1 MIYTASVTRD
11 GNPVA
16 TLSRESRPYGQA
28 EANDYPGCVLT
39 ADGVEYAGPAEPTP
53 NPVAQLQEQLDA
65 LEEARAGLIRQLR
78 AQVAVALIANGWS
91 QPDTMAAGRDFFA
104 SHAADIYGYVSGAAP
119 AFAAAVAID
128 GREWLDLPA
137 GGGQSIRELFAE
149 ALGA

>member
-11 GNPVA
+11 GLLVA
-16 TLSRESRPYGQA
+16 NLSRDSRPYGQA

-39 ADGVEYAGPAEPTP
+39 ADGVEYTAESPTTDP
-53 NPVAQLQEQLDA
+53 LAELQAQLDA
-65 LEEARAGLIRQLR
+65 LEEARAAAIRQLR
-78 AQVAVALIANGWS
+78 AQVAGALMANGWS